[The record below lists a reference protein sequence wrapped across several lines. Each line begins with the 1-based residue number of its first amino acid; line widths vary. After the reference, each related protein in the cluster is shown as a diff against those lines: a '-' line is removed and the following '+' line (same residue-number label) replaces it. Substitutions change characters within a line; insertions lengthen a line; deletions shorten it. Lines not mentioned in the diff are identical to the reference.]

1 MNEQHKAFLQMI
13 LDNGDKIEHKIKENP
28 NFITELVQHS
38 IKNSS
43 DILYNGFDKD
53 KDNELKDVRKYTED
67 FNNRLYKTWKKPIDY
82 FESLI
87 ELISS
92 YTYSFTE
99 TFYEEAYKNNNL
111 LFNALQNIQ
120 ARALLVSRECLTL
133 IKNGYPDGAF
143 SRWRTIYELSVI
155 GKLLYDE
162 NNDDLCERYLNYY
175 HIQEYKDEKTSRE
188 RGHQDHTDESFKILE
203 QNYNL
208 MISKYGSNYAKGDYG
223 WVNNLFNKNRVIFQ
237 EIKDRVD
244 MDKLYGYYKLS
255 STYIHG
261 NHKANEESLGLIPNL
276 EKLKLVG
283 PSNYGLSIPM
293 QNIAISLVHIST
305 YFFLTYSNLDVW
317 TACSIMNK
325 FLDKIIVESNKVQ
338 VKIEQKENKLR
349 KIYSKVLITSFK
361 GKNNSSSIL
370 LNNIRVNLTD
380 KLELTNSFITS
391 EQELKQKIDKS
402 KYKYII
408 SFGQKP
414 NSNKLYIELFGN
426 KNDDKLET
434 LFPYKKLASF
444 LKENNIEYVISKNA
458 GNYLCNNVYYEGMKY
473 INDKSLDAKMI
484 FIHITSINTEFN
496 FETVTKVISN
506 FIQMLADET
515 N

>member
-13 LDNGDKIEHKIKENP
+13 LDNRDKVEQKIKENP
-28 NFITELVQHS
+28 DFITELVQDS
-38 IKNSS
+38 IKCSS

-53 KDNELKDVRKYTED
+53 KDNELKDVRKYTEG

-208 MISKYGSNYAKGDYG
+208 MISKYGPNYAKGDYG
-223 WVNNLFNKNRVIFQ
+223 WANNLFNKNRVTFQ

-293 QNIAISLVHIST
+293 QNVAISLVHIST
-305 YFFLTYSNLDVW
+305 YFFITYSNLDVW

-370 LNNIRVNLTD
+370 LNNIRANLTD

-391 EQELKQKIDKS
+391 EKELKQKIDKN
-402 KYKYII
+402 KYKYTV

-458 GNYLCNNVYYEGMKY
+458 GNYLCNNIYYEGMKY
-473 INDKSLDAKMI
+473 IKDNSLDIKMI
-484 FIHITSINTEFN
+484 FIHIPSIS
-496 FETVTKVISN
+496 TKYDIEKAAKIISN
-506 FIQMLADET
+506 FIGTLTD
-515 N
+515 

>member
-13 LDNGDKIEHKIKENP
+13 LDNRDKVEQKIKENP
-28 NFITELVQHS
+28 DFITELVQHS
-38 IKNSS
+38 IKSSS

-53 KDNELKDVRKYTED
+53 KDNELKDVRKYTEG

-143 SRWRTIYELSVI
+143 SRWRTIFELSVI

-162 NNDDLCERYLNYY
+162 NNDDLCKRYLNYY

-208 MISKYGSNYAKGDYG
+208 MISKYGPNYAKGDYG
-223 WVNNLFNKNRVIFQ
+223 WANNLFNKNRVTFQ

-293 QNIAISLVHIST
+293 QNVAISLVHIST

-370 LNNIRVNLTD
+370 LNNIRANLTD

-391 EQELKQKIDKS
+391 EKELKQKIDKN
-402 KYKYII
+402 KYKYIV

-444 LKENNIEYVISKNA
+444 LKGNNIEYVISKNA
-458 GNYLCNNVYYEGMKY
+458 GNYLCNNIYYEGMKY
-473 INDKSLDAKMI
+473 IKDNSLDIKMI
-484 FIHITSINTEFN
+484 FIHIPSINTKYDIEK
-496 FETVTKVISN
+496 TAKIISN
-506 FIQMLADET
+506 FIET
-515 N
+515 LTD

>member
-1 MNEQHKAFLQMI
+1 MNEQHNAFLKII
-13 LDNGDKIEHKIKENP
+13 LDNKEKVEKKIKENP
-28 NFITELVQHS
+28 DYITELVQHS
-38 IKNSS
+38 IKSGSN
-43 DILYNGFDKD
+43 ILYNGFDKD
-53 KDNELKDVRKYTED
+53 KDRELKYVRKYTEG

-82 FESLI
+82 FESII
-87 ELISS
+87 ELIAS

-120 ARALLVSRECLTL
+120 ARSLLVSRECLTL

-175 HIQEYKDEKTSRE
+175 HIQEYKDEKISRE
-188 RGHQDHTDESFKILE
+188 RGHQDHTDESFKILK
-203 QNYNL
+203 QNYDF
-208 MISKYGSNYAKGDYG
+208 MINKYGKDYDNGDYG
-223 WVNNLFNKNRVIFQ
+223 WANSLFNQKKVTFKQ
-237 EIKDRVD
+237 IKDKVD

-293 QNIAISLVHIST
+293 QNVAISLVHIST

-325 FLDKIIVESNKVQ
+325 FLDKIIIESNKVQ
-338 VKIEQKENKLR
+338 VKIEQNENKLR
-349 KIYSKVLITSFK
+349 KIYSKVLVTSFK

-370 LNNIRVNLTD
+370 LNNIRANLTD

-391 EQELKQKIDKS
+391 EKELKQKIDKN

-414 NSNKLYIELFGN
+414 NCNKLYVELFGN

-434 LFPYKKLASF
+434 LFPHKKLVSF
-444 LKENNIEYVISKNA
+444 LKNNNIEYSISKNA
-458 GNYLCNNVYYEGMKY
+458 GNYLCNNIYYEGMKY
-473 INDKSLDAKMI
+473 IKEKSLDVKMI
-484 FIHITSINTEFN
+484 FIHIPSINTEFN
-496 FETVTKVISN
+496 FEKVSKVISN
-506 FIQMLADET
+506 YIQMLVDET

>member
-13 LDNGDKIEHKIKENP
+13 LDNKDKVEQKIKENP
-28 NFITELVQHS
+28 DFITELVQHS
-38 IKNSS
+38 IKSGS
-43 DILYNGFDKD
+43 DILYKGFDKD
-53 KDNELKDVRKYTED
+53 KENELKYVRKYTD
-67 FNNRLYKTWKKPIDY
+67 GFNNRLYKTWKKPIDY

-99 TFYEEAYKNNNL
+99 TFYEEAYNNNNL

-120 ARALLVSRECLTL
+120 ARALLISRECLTL

-162 NNDDLCERYLNYY
+162 NNQDLCERYLNYY
-175 HIQEYKDEKTSRE
+175 YIQKYKDERDSRK
-188 RGHQDHTDESFKILE
+188 RGHQDHTDESFKILK
-203 QNYNL
+203 QNYDF
-208 MISKYGSNYAKGDYG
+208 MISKYGQSYANGTYG
-223 WVNNLFNKNRVIFQ
+223 WANALFNNNKVTFQ
-237 EIKDRVD
+237 EIKDKAD

-255 STYIHG
+255 SAYIHG

-293 QNIAISLVHIST
+293 QNVAISLVHIST
-305 YFFLTYSNLDVW
+305 YFFLTYSNLDTW

-325 FLDKIIVESNKVQ
+325 FLDKIIMESNKVQ

-370 LNNIRVNLTD
+370 LNNIRANLTD
-380 KLELTNSFITS
+380 KLKLTNSFITS
-391 EQELKQKIDKS
+391 EKELKQKIDKN

-414 NSNKLYIELFGN
+414 NCNKLYIELVGN
-426 KNDDKLET
+426 KNYDKLET
-434 LFPYKKLASF
+434 LFPHKKLVSF
-444 LKENNIEYVISKNA
+444 LKDNNIEYSISKNA
-458 GNYLCNNVYYEGMKY
+458 GNYLCNNIYYEGMKY
-473 INDKSLDAKMI
+473 IKDNSLDIKII
-484 FIHITSINTEFN
+484 FIHIPSLNTKYD
-496 FETVTKVISN
+496 FEKTAKIISN
-506 FIQMLADET
+506 FIET
-515 N
+515 LTD

>member
-1 MNEQHKAFLQMI
+1 MI
-13 LDNGDKIEHKIKENP
+13 LDNKDKVEQKIKENP
-28 NFITELVQHS
+28 DFITELVQHS
-38 IKNSS
+38 IKSGS
-43 DILYNGFDKD
+43 DILYKGFDKD
-53 KDNELKDVRKYTED
+53 KENELKYVRKYTD
-67 FNNRLYKTWKKPIDY
+67 GFNNRLYKTWKKPIDY

-99 TFYEEAYKNNNL
+99 TFYEEAYNNNNL

-120 ARALLVSRECLTL
+120 ARALLISRECLTL

-162 NNDDLCERYLNYY
+162 NNQDLCERYLNYY
-175 HIQEYKDEKTSRE
+175 YIQKYKDERDSRK
-188 RGHQDHTDESFKILE
+188 RGHQDHTDESFKILK
-203 QNYNL
+203 QNYDF
-208 MISKYGSNYAKGDYG
+208 MISKYGQSYANGTYG
-223 WVNNLFNKNRVIFQ
+223 WANALFNNNKVTFQ
-237 EIKDRVD
+237 EIKDKAD

-255 STYIHG
+255 SAYIHG

-293 QNIAISLVHIST
+293 QNVAISLVHIST
-305 YFFLTYSNLDVW
+305 YFFLTYSNLDTW

-325 FLDKIIVESNKVQ
+325 FLDKIIMESNKVQ

-370 LNNIRVNLTD
+370 LNNIRANLTD
-380 KLELTNSFITS
+380 KLKLTNSFITS
-391 EQELKQKIDKS
+391 EKELKQKIDKN

-414 NSNKLYIELFGN
+414 NCNKLYIELVGN
-426 KNDDKLET
+426 KNYDKLET
-434 LFPYKKLASF
+434 LFPHKKLVSF
-444 LKENNIEYVISKNA
+444 LKDNNIEYSISKNA
-458 GNYLCNNVYYEGMKY
+458 GNYLCNNIYYEGMKY
-473 INDKSLDAKMI
+473 IKDNSLDIKII
-484 FIHITSINTEFN
+484 FIHIPSLNTKYD
-496 FETVTKVISN
+496 FEKTAKIISN
-506 FIQMLADET
+506 FIET
-515 N
+515 LTD

>member
-13 LDNGDKIEHKIKENP
+13 LDNKDKVEQKIKENP

-38 IKNSS
+38 IKSSS

-53 KDNELKDVRKYTED
+53 KDNELKDVRKYTEG

-99 TFYEEAYKNNNL
+99 TFYEKAYNNNNL

-120 ARALLVSRECLTL
+120 ARSLLISRECLTL

-162 NNDDLCERYLNYY
+162 NNDDLCEKYLNYY

-188 RGHQDHTDESFKILE
+188 RGHQDHTDESFKILK
-203 QNYNL
+203 QNYDF
-208 MISKYGSNYAKGDYG
+208 MINKYGKDYDNGDYG
-223 WVNNLFNKNRVIFQ
+223 WANSLFNQKKVTFKQ
-237 EIKDRVD
+237 IKDKVD

-293 QNIAISLVHIST
+293 QNVAISLVHIST

-370 LNNIRVNLTD
+370 LNNIRANLTD
-380 KLELTNSFITS
+380 KLELTNSFKTS
-391 EQELKQKIDKS
+391 EKELKQIIDKN

-414 NSNKLYIELFGN
+414 NCNKLYIELVGN
-426 KNDDKLET
+426 KNDYKLET
-434 LFPYKKLASF
+434 LFPHKKLVSF
-444 LKENNIEYVISKNA
+444 LKENNIEYSISKNA
-458 GNYLCNNVYYEGMKY
+458 GNYLCNNIYYEVMKY
-473 INDKSLDAKMI
+473 IKDNSLDIKMI
-484 FIHITSINTEFN
+484 FIHIPSINTKYDIEK
-496 FETVTKVISN
+496 TAKIISN
-506 FIQMLADET
+506 FVET
-515 N
+515 LTD

>member
-13 LDNGDKIEHKIKENP
+13 LDNKDKVEQKIKENP

-38 IKNSS
+38 IKSSS

-53 KDNELKDVRKYTED
+53 KDNELKDVRKYTEG

-99 TFYEEAYKNNNL
+99 TFYEEAYNNNNL

-120 ARALLVSRECLTL
+120 ARSLLISRECLTL

-162 NNDDLCERYLNYY
+162 NNDDLCEKYLNYY

-188 RGHQDHTDESFKILE
+188 RGHQDHTDESFKILK
-203 QNYNL
+203 QNYDF
-208 MISKYGSNYAKGDYG
+208 MINKYGKDYDNGDYG
-223 WVNNLFNKNRVIFQ
+223 WANSLFNQKKVTFKQ
-237 EIKDRVD
+237 IKDKVD

-255 STYIHG
+255 SSYIHG

-293 QNIAISLVHIST
+293 QNVAISLVHIST

-370 LNNIRVNLTD
+370 LNNIRANLTD
-380 KLELTNSFITS
+380 KLELTNSFKTS
-391 EQELKQKIDKS
+391 EKELKQIIDKN

-414 NSNKLYIELFGN
+414 NCNKLYIELFGN
-426 KNDDKLET
+426 KNSDRIET
-434 LFPYKKLASF
+434 SFPYKKLISF
-444 LKENNIEYVISKNA
+444 MKENNIEYSISKNA
-458 GNYLCNNVYYEGMKY
+458 GNYLCNNIYYEGMKY
-473 INDKSLDAKMI
+473 IKDNSLDIKMI
-484 FIHITSINTEFN
+484 FIHIPSINTKYDIE
-496 FETVTKVISN
+496 KAAKIISN
-506 FIQMLADET
+506 FVET
-515 N
+515 LTD

>member
-1 MNEQHKAFLQMI
+1 MNEQHNAFLKII
-13 LDNGDKIEHKIKENP
+13 LDNKEKVEKKIKENP
-28 NFITELVQHS
+28 DYITELVQHS
-38 IKNSS
+38 IKSGSN
-43 DILYNGFDKD
+43 ILYNGFDKD
-53 KDNELKDVRKYTED
+53 KDRELKYVRKYTEG

-82 FESLI
+82 FESII
-87 ELISS
+87 ELIAS

-120 ARALLVSRECLTL
+120 ARSLLVSRECLTL

-175 HIQEYKDEKTSRE
+175 HIQEYKDEKNSRE
-188 RGHQDHTDESFKILE
+188 RGHQDHTDESFKILK
-203 QNYNL
+203 QNYDF
-208 MISKYGSNYAKGDYG
+208 MINKYGKDYDNGDYG
-223 WVNNLFNKNRVIFQ
+223 WANSLFNQKKVTFKQ
-237 EIKDRVD
+237 IKDKVD

-293 QNIAISLVHIST
+293 QNVAISLVHIST

-325 FLDKIIVESNKVQ
+325 FLDKIIIESNKVQ
-338 VKIEQKENKLR
+338 VKIEQSENKLR
-349 KIYSKVLITSFK
+349 KIYSKVLVTSFK

-370 LNNIRVNLTD
+370 LNNIRANLTD

-391 EQELKQKIDKS
+391 EKELKQKIDKN

-414 NSNKLYIELFGN
+414 NCNKLYVELFGN

-434 LFPYKKLASF
+434 LFPHKKLVSF
-444 LKENNIEYVISKNA
+444 LKNNNIEYSISKNA
-458 GNYLCNNVYYEGMKY
+458 GNYLCNNIYYEGMKY
-473 INDKSLDAKMI
+473 IKEKSLDVKII
-484 FIHITSINTEFN
+484 FIHIPSINTEFN
-496 FETVTKVISN
+496 FEKVSKVISN
-506 FIQMLADET
+506 FIQMLVDET

>member
-13 LDNGDKIEHKIKENP
+13 LDNGDKVEQKIKENP

-67 FNNRLYKTWKKPIDY
+67 FNSRLYKTWKKPIDY

-188 RGHQDHTDESFKILE
+188 RGYQDHTDESFKILE

-223 WVNNLFNKNRVIFQ
+223 WVNNLFNKNRVVFQ

-293 QNIAISLVHIST
+293 QNVAISLVHIST

-325 FLDKIIVESNKVQ
+325 FLDNIIVESNKVQ

-361 GKNNSSSIL
+361 GKKTIL
-370 LNNIRVNLTD
+370 L
-380 KLELTNSFITS
+380 
-391 EQELKQKIDKS
+391 Q
-402 KYKYII
+402 
-408 SFGQKP
+408 
-414 NSNKLYIELFGN
+414 
-426 KNDDKLET
+426 
-434 LFPYKKLASF
+434 
-444 LKENNIEYVISKNA
+444 
-458 GNYLCNNVYYEGMKY
+458 YY
-473 INDKSLDAKMI
+473 
-484 FIHITSINTEFN
+484 
-496 FETVTKVISN
+496 
-506 FIQMLADET
+506 
-515 N
+515 

>member
-1 MNEQHKAFLQMI
+1 MNEQHKVFLQMI
-13 LDNGDKIEHKIKENP
+13 LNNKDKVEQKIKENP
-28 NFITELVQHS
+28 DFITELVQHS
-38 IKNSS
+38 IKSGS
-43 DILYNGFDKD
+43 DILYKGFDKD
-53 KDNELKDVRKYTED
+53 KDNELKYVRKYTEG

-162 NNDDLCERYLNYY
+162 NNQDLCEKYLNYY
-175 HIQEYKDEKTSRE
+175 HIQEYLDERNSRE
-188 RGHQDHTDESFKILE
+188 RGHQDHTDESFKFLK
-203 QNYNL
+203 QNYDF
-208 MISKYGSNYAKGDYG
+208 MISKYGQNYVKGDYG
-223 WVNNLFNKNRVIFQ
+223 WANSLFNKNRVTFQ

-255 STYIHG
+255 SAYIHG
-261 NHKANEESLGLIPNL
+261 NHKANEEPLGVIPNL

-293 QNIAISLVHIST
+293 QNVAISLVHIST

-325 FLDKIIVESNKVQ
+325 FLDKIIIESNKVQ

-370 LNNIRVNLTD
+370 LNNIRANLTD

-391 EQELKQKIDKS
+391 EKELKQKIDKN

-414 NSNKLYIELFGN
+414 NCNKLYIELVGN

-434 LFPYKKLASF
+434 LFPNKKLVSF
-444 LKENNIEYVISKNA
+444 LKDNNIEYSISKNA
-458 GNYLCNNVYYEGMKY
+458 GNYLCNNIYYEGMKY
-473 INDKSLDAKMI
+473 IKDNSLDIKMI
-484 FIHITSINTEFN
+484 FIHIPSINTKFDIEK
-496 FETVTKVISN
+496 TAKIISN
-506 FIQMLADET
+506 FIET
-515 N
+515 LTD